1 MGGFLFTNFQF
12 CEVNICDLQIT
23 QTTILVQ
30 DQKTYFS
37 ELN

>member
-12 CEVNICDLQIT
+12 CEVESYDLQIT

-30 DQKTYFS
+30 DQKTSFS

>member
-12 CEVNICDLQIT
+12 CEVESCDIQIT

-30 DQKTYFS
+30 DQKMSFS
-37 ELN
+37 ELD